1 VRILT
6 TNDSVASLFP
16 QTTSY
21 GRLPG
26 AAALQATVD
35 DLRSQ
40 AGGGLS
46 IVGRQSSLP

>member
-6 TNDSVASLFP
+6 TNDFVASFFP

-21 GRLPG
+21 GQLPG

-40 AGGGLS
+40 AGGGFS
-46 IVGRQSSLP
+46 ILGRQSSLP